1 MKIIIR
7 IIASLIVAHMASA
20 AVAQTTSPAS
30 PASSA
35 PAAAPISAASDG
47 TRLRLQLSPYTRHN
61 KFDEAHRTVIMAGL
75 EREYPSGKLDG
86 VALFRNSFGQP
97 SIYIYPWGGVYPAI
111 GGIQPLSFKWTAG
124 LLYGYKE
131 PYENK
136 VPLNYKG
143 FSPGAIF
150 SLAYEFKPGWSGQIN
165 LLGTAALMLQLNV
178 PLN

>member
-1 MKIIIR
+1 MKKIIC
-7 IIASLIVAHMASA
+7 IISSLIVAHSASVALAQSA
-20 AVAQTTSPAS
+20 ATG
-30 PASSA
+30 A
-35 PAAAPISAASDG
+35 PQSTASDG

-61 KFDEAHRTVIMAGL
+61 TFDEAHRTVVMVGL
-75 EREYPSGKLDG
+75 EREYPNGKLDG
-86 VALFRNSFGQP
+86 ISLFRNSFGQP
-97 SIYIYPWGGVYPAI
+97 SAYLYPWGGVYHGI

-124 LLYGYKE
+124 LLYGYTE
-131 PYENK
+131 PYEKK

-165 LLGTAALMLQLNV
+165 MLGTAALMLQLNV